1 MAMQLVLNDL
11 PGVKC
16 VLATKSTANPTP
28 PTITTMR
35 FHSNTTDTI
44 IEKKYSEISNV
55 VFVEI

>member
-16 VLATKSTANPTP
+16 VLATKSTANQPP
-28 PTITTMR
+28 PTITTMG

-44 IEKKYSEISNV
+44 VEKKYSEISNV